1 MPLQEVISPAMR
13 AALVRL
19 ALVTSLGAFT
29 SACTAPAPLA
39 PKTSPAV
46 KPWGAGALRDE
57 AKRLAAITKSS
68 LGQRFLAATAELPHV
83 APRTLF
89 ADSSKAHYFTSRE
102 ALALSP
108 QERAALKTIEVD
120 EESYYE
126 TKYGSPLSYV
136 RPLDVL
142 SAHGVTLAKGD
153 RVLDFGYGYVGHLRL
168 LATLGFRVTGVDV
181 DPMLRALYSE
191 PGDQGMLSVN
201 GMAGSVTLLDG
212 PFPKDPKIREAVG
225 TGYALV
231 ISKNVLKRGYIH
243 PARPADPKQLIDLGM
258 TEDAVLAAF
267 FAALRPGGTML
278 VYNICPA
285 LSPPDKPF
293 VPWSDGRSP
302 FSREAWTAAGF
313 VVVELDRDDVTAVQ
327 EMARLLGWDKDP
339 DEPWDVEHDISVLY
353 TLVTRPG

>member
-1 MPLQEVISPAMR
+1 MR
-13 AALVRL
+13 RTALATSLVAL
-19 ALVTSLGAFT
+19 ALS
-29 SACTAPAPLA
+29 SACAPTTTP
-39 PKTSPAV
+39 PKTIPAA
-46 KPWGAGALRDE
+46 KPAGAEALRDE
-57 AKRLAAITKSS
+57 AKRLAPVTSS
-68 LGQRFLAATAELPHV
+68 ALGQHFLAATAELPHV

-89 ADSSKAHYFTSRE
+89 ADSSKAHYFTARE
-102 ALALSP
+102 AAALSP
-108 QERAALKTIEVD
+108 AERSALKSIEID

-142 SAHGVTLAKGD
+142 AAHGLTLAKGD

-191 PGDQGMLSVN
+191 PGDSGN
-201 GMAGSVTLLDG
+201 AGGGSVTLLNG
-212 PFPKDPKIREAVG
+212 PFPKDPKIVEAVG

-243 PARPADPKQLIDLGM
+243 PDRPADPKHLIDLGM
-258 TEDAVLAAF
+258 TDDAVLAAF
-267 FAALRPGGTML
+267 FATLRPGGTML
-278 VYNICPA
+278 IYNICPA

-302 FSREAWTAAGF
+302 FTREAWTAAGF
-313 VVVELDRDDVTAVQ
+313 VVLELDRDDIPAVQ
-327 EMARLLGWDKDP
+327 QMARLLGWDKDP
-339 DEPWDVEHDISVLY
+339 DDPWDVEHDISVLY
-353 TLVTRPG
+353 TLVKRPG